1 MTYERLMTEIIASG
15 CFPELRQNEYGILDV
30 TTVCRIAPDG
40 RHVAP
45 LIRTLLDRNG
55 RWLLTVFGEWYLH
68 VPDPETVPAAT
79 VDMLR
84 AMDRCMN
91 PSPKVVK
98 KYNLIEIRS
107 VNFEP
112 ADE

>member
-1 MTYERLMTEIIASG
+1 MTYERLMTEITAAG
-15 CFPELRQNEYGILDV
+15 CFPELRQNENGILDV

-40 RHVAP
+40 RRVAP
-45 LIRTLLDRNG
+45 LIRTFMDRKG

-68 VPDPETVPAAT
+68 VPDPETVPTAT

-84 AMDRCMN
+84 AMDRCMDA
-91 PSPKVVK
+91 SPIVVK
-98 KYNLIEIRS
+98 KYNLIELRT

-112 ADE
+112 DDE